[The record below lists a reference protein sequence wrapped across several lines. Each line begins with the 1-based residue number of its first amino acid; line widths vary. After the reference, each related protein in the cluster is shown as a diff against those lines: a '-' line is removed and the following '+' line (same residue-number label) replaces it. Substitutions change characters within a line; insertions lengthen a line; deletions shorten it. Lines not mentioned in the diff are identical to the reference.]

1 MHESSPSDTRR
12 STSRPSNATV
22 VISRFKSA
30 GSIVAAKLRLP
41 FVALTVSAWLY
52 GCGSL
57 IPEQDKIEAVRA
69 VNDDF
74 CKAYEQIMHE
84 EGTRSFRADETQ
96 AFIAMDSALRQLG
109 MRIEAQD
116 SSVGYIR
123 SVAPAPKP
131 LTSEEWQQAAE
142 KDLPRMH
149 AIIVEHVGV
158 LGYLAPFEPE
168 GLEILINVTT
178 FQRSAEVEVTASMRM
193 RPVVEPKTGWP
204 RRECPPPTAMRM
216 GLAKFWST
224 FEKELERVQAIQ

>member
-1 MHESSPSDTRR
+1 MNTRLISIR
-12 STSRPSNATV
+12 SILTTRPRPAFAV
-22 VISRFKSA
+22 F
-30 GSIVAAKLRLP
+30 AAL
-41 FVALTVSAWLY
+41 AWLS

-57 IPEQDKIEAVRA
+57 ISEQDKLEAVHA
-69 VNDDF
+69 VDADF
-74 CKAYEQIMHE
+74 CRSYEQIMKE
-84 EGTRSFRADETQ
+84 DGTRTFRADESQ

-131 LTSEEWQQAAE
+131 LTQEEWQQAAE

-149 AIIVEHVGV
+149 SILVEHVGV

-168 GLEILINVTT
+168 GLDILINVTT
-178 FQRSAEVEVTASMRM
+178 VQVSQDVEVTASMRM
-193 RPVVEPKTGWP
+193 RPVVEPKKGWP
-204 RRECPPPTAMRM
+204 RRECPPPAAMRM

-224 FEKELERVQAIQ
+224 FGKELDRVKAIQ